1 MHYVMLAVLIG
12 FATLFWQELSD
23 GPVLNVWKK
32 VIALGIPFTEISL
45 IGFYIPEYSSI
56 LYLTGVLY
64 WVIAPAC
71 AMYLS
76 ARELEQSGLYRYS
89 SAASSLAAL
98 LVVLS
103 YVNGSA
109 GLEVLGYLLAGA
121 VQTAVI
127 LDAAR
132 MNST

>member
-1 MHYVMLAVLIG
+1 MLAVLIG

-45 IGFYIPEYSSI
+45 IGFYIPDYSSI
-56 LYLTGVLY
+56 LHLTGVLY
-64 WVIAPAC
+64 WVIAPAA

-76 ARELEQSGLYRYS
+76 ARKVEQSGLYMYS
-89 SAASSLAAL
+89 SVASCLAAFL
-98 LVVLS
+98 LVIS
-103 YVNGSA
+103 YAA
-109 GLEVLGYLLAGA
+109 GLTRLEVLGYLLTGA